1 MKQCKLCGKKGLFL
15 KLTKEGTC
23 YDCIRLNEINKR
35 TEEAVRRLNK
45 LNFDEKNLEDNIKKR
60 KEDIEFLRNNKN
72 SIILEYRKE
81 MLQKYDD
88 EINKKQYELNTIMSI
103 FNDKEKLIFNSGET
117 IKKNEKQIESLKQ
130 KIAKI
135 KNLYDAIQYA
145 NEHMQEINYNALNI
159 YLEEVKPTVEIKLH
173 YMDVADLRKKYN
185 ENKKLIQEVLS
196 KYESRYTTKANK
208 TIYQIMVLALEAEI
222 QNILVDLK
230 YGRLEEGKQQV
241 IDMTR
246 KYISIACE
254 GNQSIVNT
262 LTSFIGQ
269 IESLYLKAVEI
280 EYEYYTK
287 KEKIKEEQRALREQ
301 LRQEALERKLLAEQQ
316 AQIEK
321 EESKYITEIESLKT
335 NLETV
340 EDEKKTLLE
349 LRIKELE
356 ELLNNVQEKKEEI
369 VNLQNGKAGYV
380 YVISN
385 LGSFGD
391 DVFKIGM
398 TRRLNPQER
407 VDELGSA
414 SVPFPFDVH
423 SFIFSDDAVEL
434 EHNLHITLNDR
445 RVNRVNL
452 RKEFFKVNIEE
463 LEEIVLKYDPTA
475 EFKRTMLAEQF
486 RQSLTAGDNKF
497 IYDIEEEINEEIEN
511 EEEVLQ

>member
-1 MKQCKLCGKKGLFL
+1 
-15 KLTKEGTC
+15 
-23 YDCIRLNEINKR
+23 
-35 TEEAVRRLNK
+35 
-45 LNFDEKNLEDNIKKR
+45 
-60 KEDIEFLRNNKN
+60 
-72 SIILEYRKE
+72 
-81 MLQKYDD
+81 
-88 EINKKQYELNTIMSI
+88 
-103 FNDKEKLIFNSGET
+103 
-117 IKKNEKQIESLKQ
+117 
-130 KIAKI
+130 
-135 KNLYDAIQYA
+135 
-145 NEHMQEINYNALNI
+145 
-159 YLEEVKPTVEIKLH
+159 
-173 YMDVADLRKKYN
+173 
-185 ENKKLIQEVLS
+185 
-196 KYESRYTTKANK
+196 
-208 TIYQIMVLALEAEI
+208 MVLALEAEI

-369 VNLQNGKAGYV
+369 VNLQNGKAGFV

-475 EFKRTMLAEQF
+475 EF
-486 RQSLTAGDNKF
+486 
-497 IYDIEEEINEEIEN
+497 
-511 EEEVLQ
+511 